1 MPENSPELTNATHP
15 VGNLLE
21 FLGWVAARPRTYEDT
36 MEAWRTSCPR
46 LSAWEDALS
55 DQLVR
60 TEQGHAAAQGQV
72 AVLLT
77 EQGAAFLG
85 GARAVSL
92 TASNCLGSG
101 CPPTPSTDIQNDLLS
116 CR

>member
-1 MPENSPELTNATHP
+1 MLENSFELTNATRS

-21 FLGWVAARPRTYEDT
+21 FLGWVAVQPRTYEEA

-46 LSAWEDALS
+46 LSAWEDATS
-55 DQLVR
+55 NQLVR
-60 TEQGHAAAQGQV
+60 TEQGHATTQRQV

-85 GARAVSL
+85 SARAAP
-92 TASNCLGSG
+92 TAIGFHHG
-101 CPPTPSTDIQNDLLS
+101 DDVP
-116 CR
+116 